1 MTYQPYP
8 TGGGSNMQY
17 PAGGGT
23 NVTEQPQQPQSVRI
37 AVILMYAGAAVSAL
51 SLIISLALSG
61 RIRSAIGTAAR
72 KVKTTKPLTLSQI
85 HAVEN
90 FYIVLIVV
98 VLLVSIGL
106 WLWMA
111 WANGRGRGWARIVSC
126 VFFAFNTLWLVVSVG
141 RTGGPAIFI
150 GIGWLVGV
158 AALIFLWRR
167 DTTQYIARSGGRR
180 GSNSG
185 RFPPDGPVGPIV
197 RSSL

>member
-23 NVTEQPQQPQSVRI
+23 NLAERPPQPQSVRI
-37 AVILMYAGAAVSAL
+37 AVILMYAGAAVSAV

-61 RIRSAIGTAAR
+61 RIKSAIGTAAR
-72 KVKTTKPLTLSQI
+72 KVKTTKPLTLAQI

-90 FYIVLIVV
+90 FYIILIVV

-111 WANGRGRGWARIVSC
+111 WANGRGRGWARIVSS

-150 GIGWLVGV
+150 GVGWLVGL
-158 AALIFLWRR
+158 AALVFLWRR
-167 DTTQYIARSGGRR
+167 DTTRYIAQSGGR
-180 GSNSG
+180 
-185 RFPPDGPVGPIV
+185 
-197 RSSL
+197 